1 MFRGFAALAGAVA
14 MVLAVGGT
22 SAEAETRPSVPAPL
36 AAASARYD
44 DAATLALI
52 ASILSTAQDTMAAI
66 ANGFVAEAPSAE
78 SQAEFDAMQ
87 AAAVSQ
93 IRDTQAAAADALRT
107 IRNGTWS
114 DEVWEAAHAA
124 LPVLRASMVAEL
136 AVVDALEY
144 PGPTTTTSTVP
155 PLPTTSTT
163 VPPLPT
169 TSTTVPPLPTTSTTV
184 PPLPTT
190 STTVPPLPT
199 TSTTVPPLPTTTT
212 TLAPPTTTTATTRVA
227 PTTAATTTT
236 TTTTTT
242 TVPAVVTPQS
252 GGSGTE
258 PPTQRAP
265 DPQLDQSVLGALF
278 AGDAGLENA
287 PATPEADL
295 SGWLA
300 STFDV
305 VLPPMVASVVLSPF
319 VIIEVIAGTVLRS
332 GSSILLPILLLC
344 LSILFLRW
352 RDRSRGAALTTADD
366 EGSQAAAA

>member
-66 ANGFVAEAPSAE
+66 ANGFVAEAPSAK

-169 TSTTVPPLPTTSTTV
+169 TSTTVPPLPTT
-184 PPLPTT
+184 
-190 STTVPPLPT
+190 
-199 TSTTVPPLPTTTT
+199 TT

-227 PTTAATTTT
+227 PTTAATT

-352 RDRSRGAALTTADD
+352 RDRSRGAALTAADD

>member
-66 ANGFVAEAPSAE
+66 ANGFVAEAPSAK

-155 PLPTTSTT
+155 PLPTTST
-163 VPPLPT
+163 
-169 TSTTVPPLPTTSTTV
+169 
-184 PPLPTT
+184 
-190 STTVPPLPT
+190 
-199 TSTTVPPLPTTTT
+199 
-212 TLAPPTTTTATTRVA
+212 
-227 PTTAATTTT
+227 
-236 TTTTTT
+236 
-242 TVPAVVTPQS
+242 
-252 GGSGTE
+252 
-258 PPTQRAP
+258 
-265 DPQLDQSVLGALF
+265 
-278 AGDAGLENA
+278 
-287 PATPEADL
+287 
-295 SGWLA
+295 
-300 STFDV
+300 
-305 VLPPMVASVVLSPF
+305 
-319 VIIEVIAGTVLRS
+319 
-332 GSSILLPILLLC
+332 
-344 LSILFLRW
+344 
-352 RDRSRGAALTTADD
+352 
-366 EGSQAAAA
+366 

>member
-1 MFRGFAALAGAVA
+1 

-66 ANGFVAEAPSAE
+66 ANGFVAEAPSAK

-144 PGPTTTTSTVP
+144 PGPTTTTS
-155 PLPTTSTT
+155 
-163 VPPLPT
+163 
-169 TSTTVPPLPTTSTTV
+169 TVPPLPTTSTTV

>member
-14 MVLAVGGT
+14 MVLAVGGI

-155 PLPTTSTT
+155 PLPTTSTS

-169 TSTTVPPLPTTSTTV
+169 TSTTVPPLPTTTTTV

-236 TTTTTT
+236 TTTTT
-242 TVPAVVTPQS
+242 VPAVVTPQS

-278 AGDAGLENA
+278 AGDAGLENT

-352 RDRSRGAALTTADD
+352 RDRSRGAALTAADD